1 MPKADQFW
9 LYAREAMLFASDA
22 ETDQEK
28 QTLFDLALIWT
39 SAALSD
45 QASPGDQDSRPE
57 AKAA

>member
-1 MPKADQFW
+1 V
-9 LYAREAMLFASDA
+9 LFAGDS